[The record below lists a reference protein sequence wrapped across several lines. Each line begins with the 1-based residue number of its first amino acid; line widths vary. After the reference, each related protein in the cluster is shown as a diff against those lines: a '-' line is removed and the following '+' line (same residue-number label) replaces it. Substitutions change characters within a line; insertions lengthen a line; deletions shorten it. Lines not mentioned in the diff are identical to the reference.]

1 MDRENL
7 EKIKRLR
14 HELHAHPELSME
26 ERETK
31 RRLMEF
37 LRENTKL
44 FIEDRGHYFYA
55 YANGKNEE
63 LEPIAFRAD
72 MDALPMEEKAGLPYG
87 SKNPGVCH
95 KCGHDGHCAVLCGL
109 ALEADRLGTDRPVY
123 FIFQH
128 GEEIGGGGEECAG
141 LIREKG
147 IRRVFAFHNMSG
159 YPEGQVLVKSGV
171 TQCTSKG
178 LTISMEGTPAH
189 ASQPEDGKNPA
200 AALAKLALAIE
211 AMAGAQRG
219 EENAGQGEENAA
231 QEESIAAPGEE
242 IAAQEES
249 IAGQGESSSFGGFVL
264 ATIVELSAG
273 GRNFGIAASKGSV
286 SVTLRADYERDLNR
300 LEERIRETAQG
311 LAKRYGLALSF
322 EEQDFFPETVNDP
335 EAVSL
340 VRRAAASLKIPVR
353 ELSQPFRASEDFG
366 YYLKQC
372 PGAIFYIGNG
382 EDHPQL
388 HTAEYD
394 FNDGILERAVDLFF
408 ALLRV

>member
-14 HELHAHPELSME
+14 HELHAHPELSMK

-95 KCGHDGHCAVLCGL
+95 KCGHDGHCAALCGL

-178 LTISMEGTPAH
+178 LTIYMEGTPAH

-211 AMAGAQRG
+211 AMAGAQ
-219 EENAGQGEENAA
+219 QGEENAA
-231 QEESIAAPGEE
+231 QEESIA
-242 IAAQEES
+242 
-249 IAGQGESSSFGGFVL
+249 GQGENSSFGGFVL

-300 LEERIRETAQG
+300 LEERIRETAQR
-311 LAKRYGLALSF
+311 LAKQYGLALSF

-394 FNDGILERAVDLFF
+394 FNDGILERATDLFF

>member
-1 MDRENL
+1 M
-7 EKIKRLR
+7 
-14 HELHAHPELSME
+14 
-26 ERETK
+26 
-31 RRLMEF
+31 
-37 LRENTKL
+37 
-44 FIEDRGHYFYA
+44 
-55 YANGKNEE
+55 
-63 LEPIAFRAD
+63 
-72 MDALPMEEKAGLPYG
+72 
-87 SKNPGVCH
+87 
-95 KCGHDGHCAVLCGL
+95 
-109 ALEADRLGTDRPVY
+109 Y

-147 IRRVFAFHNMSG
+147 IRWVFAFHNMSG

-211 AMAGAQRG
+211 AMAGGQRG

-231 QEESIAAPGEE
+231 QEESIA
-242 IAAQEES
+242 
-249 IAGQGESSSFGGFVL
+249 GQGENSSFGGFVL
-264 ATIVELSAG
+264 ATIVELAAG

-300 LEERIRETAQG
+300 LEERIRETAQR

-394 FNDGILERAVDLFF
+394 FNDGILERAADLFF

>member
-14 HELHAHPELSME
+14 HELHAHPELSMK

-219 EENAGQGEENAA
+219 EENAGQGEN
-231 QEESIAAPGEE
+231 
-242 IAAQEES
+242 
-249 IAGQGESSSFGGFVL
+249 SSFGGFVL

-300 LEERIRETAQG
+300 LEERIRETAQR

>member
-14 HELHAHPELSME
+14 HELHAHPELSMK

-109 ALEADRLGTDRPVY
+109 ALETDRLGADRPVY

-178 LTISMEGTPAH
+178 LTIYMEGTPAH

-200 AALAKLALAIE
+200 AALAKLALAVE
-211 AMAGAQRG
+211 AMAGGQ
-219 EENAGQGEENAA
+219 QGEENAA
-231 QEESIAAPGEE
+231 QG
-242 IAAQEES
+242 ES
-249 IAGQGESSSFGGFVL
+249 IAGQGENSGFGGFVL

-353 ELSQPFRASEDFG
+353 ELSKPFRASEDFG

-394 FNDGILERAVDLFF
+394 FNDGILERATDLFF

>member
-7 EKIKRLR
+7 EKIKQLR

-55 YANGKNEE
+55 YANGKNEK
-63 LEPIAFRAD
+63 LEPVAFRAD

-178 LTISMEGTPAH
+178 LTIYMEGTPAH

-211 AMAGAQRG
+211 AMAGGQ
-219 EENAGQGEENAA
+219 QGEENAA
-231 QEESIAAPGEE
+231 QEENSD
-242 IAAQEES
+242 
-249 IAGQGESSSFGGFVL
+249 FGGFVL
-264 ATIVELSAG
+264 ATIVELAAG

-300 LEERIRETAQG
+300 LEERIRETAQE

-340 VRRAAASLKIPVR
+340 VRRAAVSLKIPVR

>member
-31 RRLMEF
+31 KRLMEF

-55 YANGKNEE
+55 YANGKNEK

-95 KCGHDGHCAVLCGL
+95 KCGHDGHCAALCGL

-178 LTISMEGTPAH
+178 LTIYMEGTPAH

-219 EENAGQGEENAA
+219 EENAGQGEN
-231 QEESIAAPGEE
+231 
-242 IAAQEES
+242 
-249 IAGQGESSSFGGFVL
+249 SSFGGFVL

-300 LEERIRETAQG
+300 LEEGIRETAQG

-382 EDHPQL
+382 ADHPQL

>member
-44 FIEDRGHYFYA
+44 FIEDRGHYFYV
-55 YANGKNEE
+55 YANGKNEK

-211 AMAGAQRG
+211 AMAGGQ
-219 EENAGQGEENAA
+219 QGEENAA
-231 QEESIAAPGEE
+231 QEEN
-242 IAAQEES
+242 
-249 IAGQGESSSFGGFVL
+249 SSFGGFVL

-300 LEERIRETAQG
+300 LEERIRETAQR

-394 FNDGILERAVDLFF
+394 FNDGILERATDLFF

>member
-14 HELHAHPELSME
+14 HELHAHPELSMK

-231 QEESIAAPGEE
+231 QEEN
-242 IAAQEES
+242 
-249 IAGQGESSSFGGFVL
+249 SSFGGFVL

-286 SVTLRADYERDLNR
+286 SVTLRADYERDLNW

>member
-7 EKIKRLR
+7 EKIKQLR
-14 HELHAHPELSME
+14 HELHAHPELSMK

-95 KCGHDGHCAVLCGL
+95 KCGHDGHCAALCGL

-147 IRRVFAFHNMSG
+147 IRWVFAFHNMSG

-178 LTISMEGTPAH
+178 LTIYMEGTPAH

-219 EENAGQGEENAA
+219 EENAGQGEN
-231 QEESIAAPGEE
+231 
-242 IAAQEES
+242 
-249 IAGQGESSSFGGFVL
+249 SSFGGFVL
-264 ATIVELSAG
+264 ATIVKLAAG

>member
-14 HELHAHPELSME
+14 HELHAYPELSMK

-95 KCGHDGHCAVLCGL
+95 KCGHDGHCAALCGL

-147 IRRVFAFHNMSG
+147 IRWVFAFHNMSG

-211 AMAGAQRG
+211 AMAGGQRG
-219 EENAGQGEENAA
+219 EEN
-231 QEESIAAPGEE
+231 
-242 IAAQEES
+242 AAQEES
-249 IAGQGESSSFGGFVL
+249 IAGQGES
-264 ATIVELSAG
+264 
-273 GRNFGIAASKGSV
+273 IAASGESIAGQGELQFRRLC
-286 SVTLRADYERDLNR
+286 SRDH
-300 LEERIRETAQG
+300 
-311 LAKRYGLALSF
+311 
-322 EEQDFFPETVNDP
+322 
-335 EAVSL
+335 
-340 VRRAAASLKIPVR
+340 RRAFGWGPEFRDRGVKGQRFRNAAGGL
-353 ELSQPFRASEDFG
+353 
-366 YYLKQC
+366 
-372 PGAIFYIGNG
+372 
-382 EDHPQL
+382 
-388 HTAEYD
+388 
-394 FNDGILERAVDLFF
+394 
-408 ALLRV
+408 

>member
-44 FIEDRGHYFYA
+44 FIEDRGHFFYA
-55 YANGKNEE
+55 YANGKNEK

-95 KCGHDGHCAVLCGL
+95 KCGHDGHCAALCGL

-141 LIREKG
+141 LIWEKG

-178 LTISMEGTPAH
+178 LTIYMEGTPAH

-219 EENAGQGEENAA
+219 EENAGQGEN
-231 QEESIAAPGEE
+231 SG
-242 IAAQEES
+242 
-249 IAGQGESSSFGGFVL
+249 FGGFVL

-311 LAKRYGLALSF
+311 LAKRYALALSF

>member
-55 YANGKNEE
+55 YANGKNEK

-95 KCGHDGHCAVLCGL
+95 KCGHDGHCAALCGL

-159 YPEGQVLVKSGV
+159 
-171 TQCTSKG
+171 
-178 LTISMEGTPAH
+178 
-189 ASQPEDGKNPA
+189 
-200 AALAKLALAIE
+200 
-211 AMAGAQRG
+211 
-219 EENAGQGEENAA
+219 
-231 QEESIAAPGEE
+231 
-242 IAAQEES
+242 
-249 IAGQGESSSFGGFVL
+249 
-264 ATIVELSAG
+264 
-273 GRNFGIAASKGSV
+273 
-286 SVTLRADYERDLNR
+286 
-300 LEERIRETAQG
+300 
-311 LAKRYGLALSF
+311 
-322 EEQDFFPETVNDP
+322 
-335 EAVSL
+335 
-340 VRRAAASLKIPVR
+340 
-353 ELSQPFRASEDFG
+353 
-366 YYLKQC
+366 
-372 PGAIFYIGNG
+372 
-382 EDHPQL
+382 
-388 HTAEYD
+388 
-394 FNDGILERAVDLFF
+394 
-408 ALLRV
+408 

>member
-31 RRLMEF
+31 KRLMEF

-55 YANGKNEE
+55 YANGKNEK

-95 KCGHDGHCAVLCGL
+95 KCGHDGHCAALCGL

-178 LTISMEGTPAH
+178 LTIYMEGTPAH

-219 EENAGQGEENAA
+219 EENAGQGEN
-231 QEESIAAPGEE
+231 
-242 IAAQEES
+242 
-249 IAGQGESSSFGGFVL
+249 SSFGGFVL

>member
-14 HELHAHPELSME
+14 HELHAHPELSMK

-95 KCGHDGHCAVLCGL
+95 KCGHDGHCAALCGL

-178 LTISMEGTPAH
+178 LTIYMEGTPAH

-211 AMAGAQRG
+211 AMAGGQQGG
-219 EENAGQGEENAA
+219 ENSG
-231 QEESIAAPGEE
+231 
-242 IAAQEES
+242 
-249 IAGQGESSSFGGFVL
+249 FGGFVL

-300 LEERIRETAQG
+300 LEERIRETAQR

>member
-44 FIEDRGHYFYA
+44 FIEDRGHFFYA
-55 YANGKNEE
+55 YANGKNEK

-95 KCGHDGHCAVLCGL
+95 KCGHDGHCAALCGL

-200 AALAKLALAIE
+200 TALAKLALAIE
-211 AMAGAQRG
+211 AMAGGQ
-219 EENAGQGEENAA
+219 QGEENAA
-231 QEESIAAPGEE
+231 QGEN
-242 IAAQEES
+242 
-249 IAGQGESSSFGGFVL
+249 SSFGGFVL

-300 LEERIRETAQG
+300 LEDRIRETAQR
-311 LAKRYGLALSF
+311 LAKQYGLALSF

-335 EAVSL
+335 EAVSF

-394 FNDGILERAVDLFF
+394 FNDGILERATDLFF

>member
-31 RRLMEF
+31 KRLMEF

-95 KCGHDGHCAVLCGL
+95 KCGHDGHCAALCGL

-219 EENAGQGEENAA
+219 EENAGQGEN
-231 QEESIAAPGEE
+231 SG
-242 IAAQEES
+242 
-249 IAGQGESSSFGGFVL
+249 FGGFVL

-394 FNDGILERAVDLFF
+394 FNDGILERAADLFF

>member
-95 KCGHDGHCAVLCGL
+95 KCGHDGHCAALCGL

-178 LTISMEGTPAH
+178 LTIYMEGTPAH

-211 AMAGAQRG
+211 AMAGGQ
-219 EENAGQGEENAA
+219 QGEENAA
-231 QEESIAAPGEE
+231 QEENSD
-242 IAAQEES
+242 
-249 IAGQGESSSFGGFVL
+249 FGGFVL
-264 ATIVELSAG
+264 ATIVELAAG

-300 LEERIRETAQG
+300 LEEGIRETAQR
-311 LAKRYGLALSF
+311 LAKQYGLALSF

-394 FNDGILERAVDLFF
+394 FNDGILERATDLFF

>member
-14 HELHAHPELSME
+14 HELHAHPELSMK

-95 KCGHDGHCAVLCGL
+95 KCGHDGHCAALCGL
-109 ALEADRLGTDRPVY
+109 ALETDRLGADRPVY

-147 IRRVFAFHNMSG
+147 IRWVFAFHNMSG

-178 LTISMEGTPAH
+178 LTIYMEGTPAH

-219 EENAGQGEENAA
+219 GEN
-231 QEESIAAPGEE
+231 
-242 IAAQEES
+242 
-249 IAGQGESSSFGGFVL
+249 SSFGGFVL

-394 FNDGILERAVDLFF
+394 FNDGILERATDLFF

>member
-55 YANGKNEE
+55 YANGKNEK
-63 LEPIAFRAD
+63 LEPVAFRAD

-178 LTISMEGTPAH
+178 LTIYMEGTPAH

-211 AMAGAQRG
+211 AMAGGQ
-219 EENAGQGEENAA
+219 QGEENAA
-231 QEESIAAPGEE
+231 QEENSD
-242 IAAQEES
+242 
-249 IAGQGESSSFGGFVL
+249 FGGFVL
-264 ATIVELSAG
+264 ATIVELAAG

-300 LEERIRETAQG
+300 LEERIRETAQE

-340 VRRAAASLKIPVR
+340 VRRAAVSLKIPVR

-394 FNDGILERAVDLFF
+394 FNDGILERAADLFF

>member
-14 HELHAHPELSME
+14 HELHAHPELSMK

-95 KCGHDGHCAVLCGL
+95 KCGHDGHCAALCGL

-147 IRRVFAFHNMSG
+147 IRWVFAFHNMSG

-219 EENAGQGEENAA
+219 EENAGQGEN
-231 QEESIAAPGEE
+231 
-242 IAAQEES
+242 
-249 IAGQGESSSFGGFVL
+249 SSFGGFVL

-394 FNDGILERAVDLFF
+394 FNDGILERATDLFF

>member
-31 RRLMEF
+31 KRLMEF

-95 KCGHDGHCAVLCGL
+95 KCGHDGHCAALCGL

-147 IRRVFAFHNMSG
+147 IRWVFAFHNMSG

-219 EENAGQGEENAA
+219 EENAGQGEN
-231 QEESIAAPGEE
+231 
-242 IAAQEES
+242 
-249 IAGQGESSSFGGFVL
+249 SSFGGFVL

-300 LEERIRETAQG
+300 LEEGIRETAQR

>member
-7 EKIKRLR
+7 EKIKQLR

-55 YANGKNEE
+55 YVNGKNEE

-72 MDALPMEEKAGLPYG
+72 MDALPMEEKAGLSYG

-95 KCGHDGHCAVLCGL
+95 KCGHDGHCAALCGL

-147 IRRVFAFHNMSG
+147 IRWVFAFHNMSG

-178 LTISMEGTPAH
+178 LTIYMEGTPAH

-219 EENAGQGEENAA
+219 EENAGQGEN
-231 QEESIAAPGEE
+231 
-242 IAAQEES
+242 
-249 IAGQGESSSFGGFVL
+249 SSFGGFVL

>member
-14 HELHAHPELSME
+14 HELHAHPELSMK

-31 RRLMEF
+31 RRLKEF

-95 KCGHDGHCAVLCGL
+95 KCGHDGHCAALCGL

-147 IRRVFAFHNMSG
+147 IRWVFAFHNMSG

-178 LTISMEGTPAH
+178 LTIYMEGTPAH

-219 EENAGQGEENAA
+219 EENAGQGEN
-231 QEESIAAPGEE
+231 
-242 IAAQEES
+242 
-249 IAGQGESSSFGGFVL
+249 SSFGGFVL

-300 LEERIRETAQG
+300 LEEGIRETAQG

>member
-7 EKIKRLR
+7 EKIKQLR

-55 YANGKNEE
+55 YANGKNEK
-63 LEPIAFRAD
+63 LEPVAFRAD

-178 LTISMEGTPAH
+178 LTIYMEGTPAH

-211 AMAGAQRG
+211 AMAGGQ
-219 EENAGQGEENAA
+219 QGEENAA
-231 QEESIAAPGEE
+231 QEENSD
-242 IAAQEES
+242 
-249 IAGQGESSSFGGFVL
+249 FGGFVL
-264 ATIVELSAG
+264 ATIVELAAG

-300 LEERIRETAQG
+300 LEERIRETAQE

-340 VRRAAASLKIPVR
+340 VRRAAVSLKIPVR

-388 HTAEYD
+388 LLQ
-394 FNDGILERAVDLFF
+394 FAVII
-408 ALLRV
+408 

>member
-55 YANGKNEE
+55 YANGKNEK

-95 KCGHDGHCAVLCGL
+95 KCGHDGHCAALCGL

-178 LTISMEGTPAH
+178 LTIYMEGMPAH

-211 AMAGAQRG
+211 AMAGGQ
-219 EENAGQGEENAA
+219 QGEENAA
-231 QEESIAAPGEE
+231 QEENSD
-242 IAAQEES
+242 
-249 IAGQGESSSFGGFVL
+249 FGGFVL
-264 ATIVELSAG
+264 ATIVELAAG

-300 LEERIRETAQG
+300 LEERIRETAQE

-340 VRRAAASLKIPVR
+340 VRRAAVSLKIPVR

-394 FNDGILERAVDLFF
+394 FNDGILERAADLFF
-408 ALLRV
+408 ALLWV

>member
-31 RRLMEF
+31 KRLMEF

-178 LTISMEGTPAH
+178 LTIYMEGTPAH

-219 EENAGQGEENAA
+219 EENA
-231 QEESIAAPGEE
+231 
-242 IAAQEES
+242 AQEES
-249 IAGQGESSSFGGFVL
+249 IAGQGENSSFGGFVL

-286 SVTLRADYERDLNR
+286 SVTLRADYERNLNR

-394 FNDGILERAVDLFF
+394 FNDGILERATDLFF

>member
-14 HELHAHPELSME
+14 HELHAHPELSMK

-178 LTISMEGTPAH
+178 LTIYMEGTPAH

-211 AMAGAQRG
+211 AMAGGQQGG
-219 EENAGQGEENAA
+219 ENSG
-231 QEESIAAPGEE
+231 
-242 IAAQEES
+242 
-249 IAGQGESSSFGGFVL
+249 FGGFVL

-300 LEERIRETAQG
+300 LEERIRETAQR

>member
-44 FIEDRGHYFYA
+44 FIEDRGHCFYA
-55 YANGKNEE
+55 YANGNNEK

-95 KCGHDGHCAVLCGL
+95 KCGHDGHCAALCGL
-109 ALEADRLGTDRPVY
+109 ALETDRLGTDRPVY

-178 LTISMEGTPAH
+178 LTIYMEGTPAH

-211 AMAGAQRG
+211 AMAGAQ
-219 EENAGQGEENAA
+219 QGKKMPA
-231 QEESIAAPGEE
+231 
-242 IAAQEES
+242 
-249 IAGQGESSSFGGFVL
+249 
-264 ATIVELSAG
+264 
-273 GRNFGIAASKGSV
+273 KG
-286 SVTLRADYERDLNR
+286 
-300 LEERIRETAQG
+300 
-311 LAKRYGLALSF
+311 KRM
-322 EEQDFFPETVNDP
+322 PP
-335 EAVSL
+335 K
-340 VRRAAASLKIPVR
+340 RRALPLQGKRLPPKRRALPAKGRTPVSAALCSRP
-353 ELSQPFRASEDFG
+353 S
-366 YYLKQC
+366 
-372 PGAIFYIGNG
+372 
-382 EDHPQL
+382 
-388 HTAEYD
+388 
-394 FNDGILERAVDLFF
+394 
-408 ALLRV
+408 

>member
-7 EKIKRLR
+7 EKIKQLR

-95 KCGHDGHCAVLCGL
+95 KCGHDGHCAALCGL

-147 IRRVFAFHNMSG
+147 IRWVFAFHNMSG

-219 EENAGQGEENAA
+219 EENAGQGEN
-231 QEESIAAPGEE
+231 
-242 IAAQEES
+242 
-249 IAGQGESSSFGGFVL
+249 SSFGGFVL

-388 HTAEYD
+388 HTAGYD
-394 FNDGILERAVDLFF
+394 FNDGILERATDLFF

>member
-178 LTISMEGTPAH
+178 LTIYMEGTPAH

-211 AMAGAQRG
+211 AMAGGQ
-219 EENAGQGEENAA
+219 QGEENAA
-231 QEESIAAPGEE
+231 QEENSD
-242 IAAQEES
+242 
-249 IAGQGESSSFGGFVL
+249 FGGFVL
-264 ATIVELSAG
+264 ATIVELAAG

-300 LEERIRETAQG
+300 LEERIRETAQE

-340 VRRAAASLKIPVR
+340 VRRAAVSLKIPVR

-394 FNDGILERAVDLFF
+394 FNDGIRERAADLFF

>member
-31 RRLMEF
+31 KRLMEF

-87 SKNPGVCH
+87 SKNPGVSH
-95 KCGHDGHCAVLCGL
+95 KCGHDGHCAALCGL

-178 LTISMEGTPAH
+178 LTIYMEGTPAH

-211 AMAGAQRG
+211 AMAG
-219 EENAGQGEENAA
+219 GQQGDE
-231 QEESIAAPGEE
+231 
-242 IAAQEES
+242 
-249 IAGQGESSSFGGFVL
+249 IAGQGESIAAQEENSGFGGFVL

-394 FNDGILERAVDLFF
+394 FNDGILERATDLFF

>member
-14 HELHAHPELSME
+14 HELHAHPELSMK

-55 YANGKNEE
+55 YANGKNEK
-63 LEPIAFRAD
+63 LEPVAFRAD

-178 LTISMEGTPAH
+178 LTIYMEGTPAH

-211 AMAGAQRG
+211 AMAGGQ
-219 EENAGQGEENAA
+219 QGEENAA
-231 QEESIAAPGEE
+231 QEENSD
-242 IAAQEES
+242 
-249 IAGQGESSSFGGFVL
+249 FGGFVL
-264 ATIVELSAG
+264 ATIVELAAG

-300 LEERIRETAQG
+300 LEERIRETAQE

-340 VRRAAASLKIPVR
+340 VRRAAVSLKIPVR

-394 FNDGILERAVDLFF
+394 FNDGILERAADLFF

>member
-95 KCGHDGHCAVLCGL
+95 KCGHDGHCAALCGL

-219 EENAGQGEENAA
+219 EENAGQGEN
-231 QEESIAAPGEE
+231 
-242 IAAQEES
+242 
-249 IAGQGESSSFGGFVL
+249 SSFGGFVL

-300 LEERIRETAQG
+300 LEERIRETAQR

-394 FNDGILERAVDLFF
+394 FNDGILERATDLFF

>member
-31 RRLMEF
+31 KRLMEF

-55 YANGKNEE
+55 YANGKNEK

-95 KCGHDGHCAVLCGL
+95 KCGHDGHCAALCGL

-147 IRRVFAFHNMSG
+147 IRWVFAFHNMSG

-178 LTISMEGTPAH
+178 LTIYMEGTPAH

-219 EENAGQGEENAA
+219 EENAGQGEN
-231 QEESIAAPGEE
+231 
-242 IAAQEES
+242 
-249 IAGQGESSSFGGFVL
+249 SSFGGFVL

-340 VRRAAASLKIPVR
+340 VRRAAVSLKIPVR

-394 FNDGILERAVDLFF
+394 FNDGILERAADLFF

>member
-14 HELHAHPELSME
+14 HELHAHPELSMK

-31 RRLMEF
+31 KRLMEF

-95 KCGHDGHCAVLCGL
+95 KCGHDGHCAALCGL

-147 IRRVFAFHNMSG
+147 IRWVFAFHNMSG

-219 EENAGQGEENAA
+219 EENAGQGEN
-231 QEESIAAPGEE
+231 
-242 IAAQEES
+242 
-249 IAGQGESSSFGGFVL
+249 SSFGGFVL

-394 FNDGILERAVDLFF
+394 FNDGILERATDLFF